1 MSITI
6 IKPGIS
12 SSLQHFGHWGE
23 QAFGVSVGGAM
34 DDFSASI
41 ANIICS
47 NEATAPVIE
56 MTLHGTEILFNRDAC
71 ISITGSGAIATV
83 NDTEVPYYKLL
94 QIPAY
99 AILKMKPSAK
109 GCRSYLAIAGGYKDH
124 ACGRPF
130 TTGDVIDVEE
140 RSNSFKGIHHAENK
154 IVISHWKI
162 QLDEDELLE
171 KSIDCIE
178 GPEFDWF
185 ETKAQSPFFS
195 NRFTLSNQ
203 SNRMGYRLNEK
214 IAGPKEQK
222 ELIST
227 AVTRGIVQVTHDGT
241 PIILMADAQTTGGYP
256 RIARIAPA
264 DIAKLAQCR
273 PGDAI
278 CFKKISE
285 EASLLKTSQQLNAL
299 KKIRSSIQMIQ

>member
-6 IKPGIS
+6 IKPGMS

-23 QAFGVSVGGAM
+23 QAFGVSIGGVM
-34 DDFSASI
+34 DDFSARV
-41 ANIICS
+41 ANIICG
-47 NEATAPVIE
+47 NEETDPIIE
-56 MTLHGTEILFNRDAC
+56 MTLHGTEILFNKAAY
-71 ISITGSGAIATV
+71 IAITGSGSIATI
-83 NDTEVPYYKLL
+83 NDLEIPHYKLL

-99 AILKMKPSAK
+99 AILKMKPAAR
-109 GCRSYLAIAGGYKDH
+109 GCRSYLAIAGAFSVQEFAIPLK
-124 ACGRPF
+124 
-130 TTGDVIDVEE
+130 TGDLIDVE
-140 RSNSFKGIHHAENK
+140 RSPISIHGINHTGNN
-154 IVISHWKI
+154 IGISNWKI
-162 QLDEDELLE
+162 HLNEDELLE

-185 ETKAQSPFFS
+185 DTDAQAAFFS
-195 NRFTLSNQ
+195 TEFTLSTQ

-214 IAGPKEQK
+214 IAGPKEKK

-241 PIILMADAQTTGGYP
+241 PIVLMADAQTTGGYA

-273 PGDAI
+273 PGDGI
-278 CFKKISE
+278 CFKKITE